1 MPNRF
6 HEIFSNHSGKI
17 VDKWDSYLNEWENIF
32 YPFREKRINLF
43 EIGVLNGGSLEI
55 WGKYFRNA
63 ENIIGCDNN
72 DSCQNLMFSD
82 PRISVLIGEADSCEV
97 EDQLSAITP
106 FLDIVIDDG
115 SHYAEDIIK
124 AFVRYFKYVNNHG
137 LYIIEDL
144 HTSYWPDS
152 ESGLNNPFSAISFL
166 KRLSDLINYE
176 HWQKTASRVEFLSPF
191 KDRYKVRFDEMELL
205 QIHSIKFSNSICII
219 EKGNPKDNSLGLRR
233 IVGQIETITSD
244 LSKLNGTTIHD
255 TIRNVKESEY
265 LDTFS
270 MIDQV
275 EKLELIISKK
285 IHSIEALDEE
295 LSKSKT
301 EISILKTKNKSLL
314 SSINQLIRERSSI
327 EKSIQNMDTL
337 LSKNDAENRILQSQ
351 NKDFQ
356 NKIKELSTEKQNLAA
371 ESLALSQK
379 MKRNHQKY
387 EELQHQLANV
397 ENELFSYVLSKSWR
411 WTRPLRK
418 IMSLISGK
426 K

>member
-1 MPNRF
+1 MANRF

-32 YPFREKRINLF
+32 NPFRDKRINLF

-72 DSCQNLMFSD
+72 DSCQNLIFSD
-82 PRISVLIGEADSCEV
+82 ARISVLIGDSDSNEI
-97 EDQLSAITP
+97 EHQLSVITP
-106 FLDIVIDDG
+106 RLDVVIDDG
-115 SHYAEDIIK
+115 SHYAGDIIK
-124 AFVRYFKYVNNHG
+124 AFVRFFKYLNNHG

-176 HWQKTASRVEFLSPF
+176 HWQKYASRVEFLSPF
-191 KDRYKVRFDEMELL
+191 EDRYQVQFDEMELL

-219 EKGNPKDNSLGLRR
+219 EKGIPKDNSLGLRR
-233 IVGQIETITSD
+233 IVGQIESITSD

-255 TIRNVKESEY
+255 TIKNVKESEY
-265 LDTFS
+265 LDIFS
-270 MIDQV
+270 MIEQV
-275 EKLELIISKK
+275 EKFELIIAEK
-285 IHSIEALDEE
+285 IHSIETLDEE
-295 LSKSKT
+295 LSKSKS
-301 EISILKTKNKSLL
+301 EINLLKTKNELLL
-314 SSINQLIRERSSI
+314 SSIDQLNRERSSI

-337 LSKNDAENRILQSQ
+337 LSKKDEKNRILQNQ
-351 NKDFQ
+351 NKNFQ
-356 NKIKELSTEKQNLAA
+356 NNIEEMSAEKEKFAA
-371 ESLALSQK
+371 ESHALSQK
-379 MKRNHQKY
+379 IKSIHQKY
-387 EELQHQLANV
+387 EELQQQLANV